1 MSAMESGMGYASN
14 NTMLLMTRRNKKEME
29 MMELMHEE

>member
-1 MSAMESGMGYASN
+1 MSAMESGIGDASN

-29 MMELMHEE
+29 MMALMHEE